1 MNNNRHFVQS
11 DGSLTTTAPNKHK
24 KNGSST
30 IITGNKYLVYTKH
43 SSRLFKDSSSKLP
56 FLTTVI
62 KSQDTPKKAIERTS
76 NTSAILGDFR
86 ISQIHHRNKTEITL
100 L

>member
-1 MNNNRHFVQS
+1 MAS
-11 DGSLTTTAPNKHK
+11 PTTTAPSKHK

-30 IITGNKYLVYTKH
+30 IITGNKYLVYAKH

-56 FLTTVI
+56 LLTTVM
-62 KSQDTPKKAIERTS
+62 KTESQDTPKTAIMRTRK
-76 NTSAILGDFR
+76 TSANLGDFR
-86 ISQIHHRNKTEITL
+86 ITQLHHRNKTETIL